1 MKNNECR
8 KDWAKDEAGYQ
19 AGVKAFESLFGK

>member
-1 MKNNECR
+1 MKNNECH
-8 KDWAKDEAGYQ
+8 KDWAKDEVGYQ